1 MTMRE
6 YLTVVANAHIND
18 EIDNKTA
25 DLLTALDKRNE
36 SRKGKPSKTAL
47 ANEPIK
53 EQIYGV
59 LTEQS
64 EPVTSAFVAEKVG
77 ITPAKANSLLVGL
90 RTAERVTSTDIKVGK
105 SRVKGWA
112 IAQ

>member
-6 YLTVVANAHIND
+6 YLNNVAAAHLDD
-18 EIDNKTA
+18 EMDAKTA
-25 DLLTALDKRNE
+25 ELLGALDKRNE

-53 EQIYGV
+53 EQILAV
-59 LTEQS
+59 LDMQT
-64 EPVTSAFVAEKVG
+64 EPVTSAFVADQIGV
-77 ITPAKANSLLVGL
+77 TPAKANSLLVGL

-105 SRVKGWA
+105 SKVKGWA